1 LVDQESDAANVALHH
16 GICPLPQFPTARTIA
31 VNLIFMRVLVNWN
44 KTFLGRPWIN
54 LM

>member
-1 LVDQESDAANVALHH
+1 MLL
-16 GICPLPQFPTARTIA
+16 CTTTLTLPQSQPHQGIA